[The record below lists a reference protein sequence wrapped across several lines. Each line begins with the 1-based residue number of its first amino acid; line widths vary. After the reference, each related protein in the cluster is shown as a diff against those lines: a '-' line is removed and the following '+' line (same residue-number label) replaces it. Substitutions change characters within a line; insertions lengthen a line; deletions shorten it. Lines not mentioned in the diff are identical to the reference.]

1 MPESYDVQSYTTVG
15 SVSTIQ
21 RVVFDAQ
28 GNPQY
33 SYTST
38 NSSSSGVL
46 RVHQRTYSG
55 SAGTNWRDLEPSLR
69 PVRPCSDDQLLSD
82 SGILHTSVVSLG
94 YGLVAYTSDDVYSI
108 GGLPNDTTLASFPGT
123 SEQAVAK
130 LFAKL
135 RDLKVSLPVMAAE
148 ASKTAKHIG
157 DTANRLYRAMRFLKA
172 GNISGMVSTLKASR
186 SPKERYHSRLLR
198 WVRSQPSFR
207 KALKDGT
214 PCFTDLSALWL
225 EYKYAWGPLIQ
236 DAYGMMELLAER
248 SLDND
253 YTKWHRVSTVVKQ
266 HKTWSVPTSYYRQNC
281 ECTYIYKLGG
291 FARYKTSMPGSAFQ
305 AGLTNPLEV
314 AWELVPYSFVADW
327 FINIGDI
334 LSAMSTLQ
342 ALEFRGG
349 YASQLWDQKSST
361 IVVVPRS
368 SAPYITTHRNL
379 SSPCSHKRRFY
390 SRSIYTPSV
399 PALRFK
405 PDPFSLSHV
414 VSGIA
419 LTAQAIKRL

>member
-1 MPESYDVQSYTTVG
+1 MPKSYDMQASTTVG
-15 SVSTIQ
+15 SISTTQ
-21 RVVFDAQ
+21 HVVFDSQ

-38 NSSSSGVL
+38 NSYSSGIL
-46 RVHQRTYSG
+46 RVLQRTYSG
-55 SAGTNWRDLEPSLR
+55 SAGSNWRDVEPSLR
-69 PVRPCSDDQLLSD
+69 PVRTCSDDQLISD
-82 SGILHTSVVSLG
+82 SGILRTTVTSLG
-94 YGLVAYTSDDVYSI
+94 YGLVAYTSEDTYSI
-108 GGLPNDTTLASFPGT
+108 GGLPSDTTLASFPNT

-148 ASKTAKHIG
+148 ASKTAKHLG

-172 GNISGMVSTLKASR
+172 GNIPGMVSTLKASR
-186 SPKERYHSRLLR
+186 SPKEKIHSRLLR

-236 DAYGMMELLAER
+236 DTYGLAELLAEHF
-248 SLDND
+248 LDND
-253 YTKWHRVSTVVKQ
+253 KTKWHRISVVVKQ
-266 HKTWSVPTSYYRQNC
+266 HKAWSTPSSYYRQIC
-281 ECTYIYKLGG
+281 ECDYIYKLGG
-291 FARYKTSMPGSAFQ
+291 FARYKTSMPSSAFQ

-314 AWELVPYSFVADW
+314 AWELVPFSFVADW
-327 FINIGDI
+327 FVNIGDI
-334 LSAMSTLQ
+334 LSAISTLQ
-342 ALEFRGG
+342 GLEFRGG

-361 IVVVPRS
+361 IVVTPKS
-368 SAPYITTHRNL
+368 SAPYTTTYRSL
-379 SSPCSHKRRFY
+379 SSPCSYGRRFY
-390 SRSIYTPSV
+390 SRSIYTPSI

-405 PDPFSLSHV
+405 PDPFSLSHIL
-414 VSGIA
+414 SGVA